1 VSRVT
6 EQKLQDVAKWF
17 YNHKSEISDP
27 EKRTQFLEKAF
38 DQMLWLLSFYLED
51 LQKLEGRDKIILPRS
66 IRLHQDIRNAG

>member
-1 VSRVT
+1 MSRVT

-27 EKRTQFLEKAF
+27 EKRTQFLEKSF

-51 LQKLEGRDKIILPRS
+51 LQELEGRKKIILPRG
-66 IRLHQDIRNAG
+66 IQLHEELRSG